1 MKKFLLMIATIALMT
16 ACGGGNDASG
26 SASSSASGSEASDAP
41 QSYSIEYNLGSNG
54 GTNWECFDTFSSSD
68 TIKADLDVQIDG
80 DKVTIKMPFEVK
92 VKGAQIKTSLKDGYV
107 DFCVENSSEKGK
119 VKFTL
124 ADPDKIDYDAEYKKL
139 KEGDTFKA
147 TIVGETTKDVL
158 DKMNNNWG
166 TFTLV
171 L

>member
-1 MKKFLLMIATIALMT
+1 MIATIALMT
-16 ACGGGNDASG
+16 ACGGNNTS
-26 SASSSASGSEASDAP
+26 SSSSASGSEASDAP
-41 QSYSIEYNLGSNG
+41 QTYSVEYTLGSNG
-54 GTNWECFDTFSSSD
+54 GTNWECFDTSASSD
-68 TIKADLDVQIDG
+68 KIKADLDVKIDG
-80 DKVTIKMPFEVK
+80 DKVTITMPFEVK
-92 VKGAQIKTSLKDGYV
+92 VKGGELKRSLKEGYV
-107 DFCVENSSEKGK
+107 DFAVENSSEKGK
-119 VKFTL
+119 IEFKL
-124 ADPDKIDYDAEYKKL
+124 ADPDKVDYDAEFKKL

>member
-1 MKKFLLMIATIALMT
+1 MKKLLFMFATIAMLT
-16 ACGGGNDASG
+16 ACGGNGEKST
-26 SASSSASGSEASDAP
+26 SASGSDASDAP
-41 QSYSIEYNLGSNG
+41 KTYSVEYNLGSNG
-54 GTNWECFDTFSSSD
+54 GTNYACFDTFGSSD
-68 TIKADLDVQIDG
+68 KIKADLDVQIDG

-92 VKGAQIKTSLKDGYV
+92 VKGDELKKSLTEGYI

-119 VKFTL
+119 VKFVL
-124 ADPDKIDYDAEYKKL
+124 ADTDKVDYDAEYKKL

-158 DKMNNNWG
+158 EKMNNNWG

>member
-16 ACGGGNDASG
+16 ACGGNNTS
-26 SASSSASGSEASDAP
+26 SSSSASGSEASDAP
-41 QSYSIEYNLGSNG
+41 ETYSVEYTLGSNG
-54 GTNWECFDTFSSSD
+54 GTNWECFDTSASSD
-68 TIKADLDVQIDG
+68 KIKADLDVKIDG
-80 DKVTIKMPFEVK
+80 DKVTITMPFEVK
-92 VKGAQIKTSLKDGYV
+92 VKGGELKRSLKEGYV
-107 DFCVENSSEKGK
+107 DFAVENSSEKGK
-119 VKFTL
+119 IEFKL
-124 ADPDKIDYDAEYKKL
+124 ADPDKVDYDAEFKKL